1 MSGRSACPRMR
12 CMRRMRRLLHTM
24 RIVAPACLTM
34 LATAIVGAP
43 RPVAAQSS
51 TAESLAQATKFYE
64 DLQVE
69 RALVLLRQVISPS
82 SPFEVSRE
90 QRVQAYIY
98 LGASLAILGMRD
110 SSVAYFRAALERDP
124 FIDLDP
130 SRFTERER
138 VAFGEARRRTLA
150 VGARPLA
157 PQRLDPRT
165 EAIPMVIVST
175 HGADLHAEVVAAGDT
190 AGVAIF
196 DRQGEGVRELS
207 WNARLADGRI
217 APAGRYWLVV
227 HAHDGAGVTDSASV
241 GFELVHDLPAL
252 EDSLPALGPAELL
265 PERWPRSSA
274 AQQLARGAV
283 FALGGVAVSSLG
295 NSKLAPGGRPLGAGI
310 AIAGVAAGV
319 AGAVD
324 RWRHPVDH
332 AAVEQNRRRR
342 EALDA
347 RNAAIAGRNAAR
359 LAQLRLIVIP
369 NRAPE

>member
-1 MSGRSACPRMR
+1 MTGRSPSLRVRTLSRALRM
-12 CMRRMRRLLHTM
+12 MGVVL
-24 RIVAPACLTM
+24 PACLTV
-34 LATAIVGAP
+34 LATAIIAAP
-43 RPVAAQSS
+43 RPLAAQSS
-51 TAESLAQATKFYE
+51 TAESLAQATKLYE

-82 SPFEVSRE
+82 SPFEVSHE

-138 VAFGEARRRTLA
+138 LAFGEARRRTLA

-165 EAIPMVIVST
+165 EAIPMVIVAT
-175 HGADLHAEVVAAGDT
+175 HPADLHAEVVAAGDT
-190 AGVAIF
+190 AGVTVF
-196 DRQGEGVRELS
+196 DRQSEGVRELS

-227 HAHDGAGVTDSASV
+227 HAHDAAGVIDSASI
-241 GFELVHDLPAL
+241 GFELAHDLPPL
-252 EDSLPALGPAELL
+252 EDSLPALGAADLL

-274 AQQLARGAV
+274 ARQLAKGAV

-295 NSKLAPGGRPLGAGI
+295 NSKLSPGGRPLGAGI
-310 AIAGVAAGV
+310 AIAGIAAGV

-324 RWRHPVDH
+324 RWRHPIDH

-342 EALDA
+342 EAIDA
-347 RNAAIAGRNAAR
+347 RNAAIAGRNATR

-369 NRAPE
+369 SRAPE